1 MNPGGF
7 ITVYLFISSSVR
19 LPIYSFLYLFQ
30 GHVIMR
36 LSPPRNVAFPATVK
50 KKLLSASVFIFFICV
65 ICVILFTSDSTVLV
79 WRGPGHCDHHTLLP
93 SSRVSTTITI
103 FYGQLRLL
111 TQGELTD
118 PSLDTLFTATTTIC

>member
-1 MNPGGF
+1 MTIQHDNKTWNIEFWNSGGF

-30 GHVIMR
+30 EHVTMR

-93 SSRVSTTITI
+93 SSRVSTGITG
-103 FYGQLRLL
+103 FYGWLHLL
-111 TQGELTD
+111 TQR
-118 PSLDTLFTATTTIC
+118 PVN